1 MIWRKINKMTK
12 EKAKEPQ
19 IRFKGFTNAWEQRK
33 LGELANIV
41 RGASPRPIQD
51 PKWFDDESD
60 VGWLRIADVTE
71 QDGRIHHLEQ
81 HISKLGQEKTRVLT
95 EPHLLLSIAA
105 TVGKPVVN
113 YVKTGVHDGFLIF
126 LEPKF
131 NRVFM
136 FQWLEMF
143 RPKWQ
148 KYGQP
153 GSQVNLNSD
162 LVKNQEIALPREEE
176 QQKIGAYFAK
186 LDHLITLH
194 QRKCDLLR
202 KAKKTLLQKMFPKNG
217 ETTPEIRFKGFTGA
231 WEQCKLGEVCL
242 EIGDGLHSAPLYDD
256 AGKYYFING
265 NNLIEGKIII
275 DKLETPKVSNEVFE
289 KNNSQLDNNTVL
301 LSINGTI
308 GNLAYYQ
315 GENVMLGKS
324 AAYLKVKNIEKKYLY
339 TVLQTPM
346 ILRQFDLSLTGT
358 TIKNLGLSAI
368 KNTIVYMPIKEE
380 QERIGEYFSQLDH
393 LITLHQ
399 HELEKLQNIKKSCL
413 KMMFV

>member
-1 MIWRKINKMTK
+1 M
-12 EKAKEPQ
+12 
-19 IRFKGFTNAWEQRK
+19 
-33 LGELANIV
+33 
-41 RGASPRPIQD
+41 
-51 PKWFDDESD
+51 
-60 VGWLRIADVTE
+60 
-71 QDGRIHHLEQ
+71 
-81 HISKLGQEKTRVLT
+81 
-95 EPHLLLSIAA
+95 
-105 TVGKPVVN
+105 
-113 YVKTGVHDGFLIF
+113 
-126 LEPKF
+126 
-131 NRVFM
+131 
-136 FQWLEMF
+136 
-143 RPKWQ
+143 
-148 KYGQP
+148 
-153 GSQVNLNSD
+153 
-162 LVKNQEIALPREEE
+162 
-176 QQKIGAYFAK
+176 
-186 LDHLITLH
+186 
-194 QRKCDLLR
+194 
-202 KAKKTLLQKMFPKNG
+202 
-217 ETTPEIRFKGFTGA
+217 
-231 WEQCKLGEVCL
+231 
-242 EIGDGLHSAPLYDD
+242 HSAPLYDD

-399 HELEKLQNIKKSCL
+399 RKCENFKNTMLPKLFFKQNQGLFKD
-413 KMMFV
+413 VR

>member
-1 MIWRKINKMTK
+1 MENKAWRAGH
-12 EKAKEPQ
+12 KAQ
-19 IRFKGFTNAWEQRK
+19 FFFT
-33 LGELANIV
+33 
-41 RGASPRPIQD
+41 D
-51 PKWFDDESD
+51 
-60 VGWLRIADVTE
+60 
-71 QDGRIHHLEQ
+71 
-81 HISKLGQEKTRVLT
+81 
-95 EPHLLLSIAA
+95 
-105 TVGKPVVN
+105 
-113 YVKTGVHDGFLIF
+113 
-126 LEPKF
+126 
-131 NRVFM
+131 
-136 FQWLEMF
+136 
-143 RPKWQ
+143 
-148 KYGQP
+148 
-153 GSQVNLNSD
+153 
-162 LVKNQEIALPREEE
+162 
-176 QQKIGAYFAK
+176 
-186 LDHLITLH
+186 
-194 QRKCDLLR
+194 
-202 KAKKTLLQKMFPKNG
+202 
-217 ETTPEIRFKGFTGA
+217 A

-399 HELEKLQNIKKSCL
+399 RKCENFKNTMLPKLFFKQNQGLFKD
-413 KMMFV
+413 VR

>member
-1 MIWRKINKMTK
+1 MSEKEEKI
-12 EKAKEPQ
+12 P
-19 IRFKGFTNAWEQRK
+19 IRRFKEFEHADAWEQRK
-33 LGELANIV
+33 LSQMCQITMGQSPDGTTYSDTPSDYILVQGNADLKDGWVCPRIWTTQKTKTADAGDLIMSVRAPAGAMGKTAYNVVLGRGVAGIKGNEFVYQILVKMDSEGHWKKLAA
-41 RGASPRPIQD
+41 GST
-51 PKWFDDESD
+51 FES
-60 VGWLRIADVTE
+60 I
-71 QDGRIHHLEQ
+71 
-81 HISKLGQEKTRVLT
+81 
-95 EPHLLLSIAA
+95 
-105 TVGKPVVN
+105 
-113 YVKTGVHDGFLIF
+113 
-126 LEPKF
+126 
-131 NRVFM
+131 
-136 FQWLEMF
+136 
-143 RPKWQ
+143 
-148 KYGQP
+148 
-153 GSQVNLNSD
+153 NSD
-162 LVKNQEIALPREEE
+162 TVCNAEIIVPQDVEE
-176 QQKIGAYFAK
+176 QKAIGEYFK
-186 LDHLITLH
+186 CLDTLITLH
-194 QRKCDLLR
+194 QRKLEKIKSLK
-202 KAKKTLLQKMFPKNG
+202 KAYLSEMFPAKG
-217 ETTPEIRFKGFTGA
+217 ECKPKRRFAGYTDA

-399 HELEKLQNIKKSCL
+399 RKFEKLQSL
-413 KMMFV
+413 KQAYLNEMFV